1 MEKTQFFSRD
11 DRSAGIRNSRFVR
24 SSKPW
29 PWSIKLEGSRRLGA
43 RKVSLIYIDPA
54 DAKIPAD
61 VLVYGR
67 NGVRVMPADGS
78 QHELGIIIE
87 TTAKTEEAAVLLA
100 SVLTHYL
107 IHYGYPGRKATAGNI
122 AYPLSPNLVSFRRED
137 GLDGAIVPS
146 GTRDPVFFEN
156 YAKIKAAVIKLV
168 ENEFPNALADASY
181 TITDADA
188 SNPAV
193 LLRTVDRD
201 PKQLSETHAREIE
214 RISRLAKPKASSRL
228 SLDAPD
234 AYAWSLYHLLQDED
248 VIKNVMFPITYY
260 RANGSAWADEGSA
273 RPRYYD
279 IGETG
284 YIGNLDDRTLSLIA
298 DVQPGCEPLGT
309 HRLLDMAVVIR
320 SKDAGINRLP
330 FDIIFTSGEN
340 YEAALRS
347 NVFSK
352 NNVAKIL
359 ARVVGAFFVDTCNAI
374 KISID
379 RLNISASVD
388 ERDVFGAQQ
397 QAAIEG
403 LSIPIYAVA
412 LAEASSF

>member
-1 MEKTQFFSRD
+1 
-11 DRSAGIRNSRFVR
+11 
-24 SSKPW
+24 
-29 PWSIKLEGSRRLGA
+29 
-43 RKVSLIYIDPA
+43 
-54 DAKIPAD
+54 
-61 VLVYGR
+61 
-67 NGVRVMPADGS
+67 
-78 QHELGIIIE
+78 
-87 TTAKTEEAAVLLA
+87 
-100 SVLTHYL
+100 
-107 IHYGYPGRKATAGNI
+107 
-122 AYPLSPNLVSFRRED
+122 
-137 GLDGAIVPS
+137 
-146 GTRDPVFFEN
+146 VFFEN
-156 YAKIKAAVIKLV
+156 YADIKAAVIKLV

-188 SNPAV
+188 SNPAI

-214 RISRLAKPKASSRL
+214 RIARLAKPKASSRL
-228 SLDAPD
+228 NLDAPD
-234 AYAWSLYHLLQDED
+234 AYAWSLYHLLQNED
-248 VIKNVMFPITYY
+248 VIKNVMFSITYY
-260 RANGSAWADEGSA
+260 RANGSVWADEGGKRA
-273 RPRYYD
+273 HYYD

-298 DVQPGCEPLGT
+298 DIQPSGEPLGT

-320 SKDAGINRLP
+320 SKDAGINRLT

-340 YEAALRS
+340 YGAALRS

-359 ARVVGAFFVDTCNAI
+359 ALPVDRVVGTFFVDTCNAI

-397 QAAIEG
+397 QAAIEC

-412 LAEASSF
+412 LAKASSF